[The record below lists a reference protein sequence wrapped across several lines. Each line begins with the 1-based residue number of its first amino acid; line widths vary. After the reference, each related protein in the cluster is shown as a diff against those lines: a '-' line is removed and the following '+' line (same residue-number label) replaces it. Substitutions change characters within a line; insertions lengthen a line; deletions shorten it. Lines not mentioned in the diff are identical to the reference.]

1 MTTLENIFGIWV
13 SAWLMGGFAVILLGF
28 YYIWDCK
35 RHNIYDII
43 SKCAPPKKARP
54 EDDYLIVCRT
64 KKYAMEL
71 RKRLFKCI
79 SGCYPPNGIKVI
91 NNYGKFICL
100 YFTRTHTVVR
110 FISEAGYFEASRGFR
125 GWIVEEH
132 QLEEWLEAAET
143 KEE

>member
-1 MTTLENIFGIWV
+1 MTRLAEFLIYFTLWSICLIVYFLKVRQLDEKIKEEFKGIP
-13 SAWLMGGFAVILLGF
+13 
-28 YYIWDCK
+28 
-35 RHNIYDII
+35 
-43 SKCAPPKKARP
+43 SKHTTP